1 MSAAPTPEL
10 WSQTEQALLRAERLL
25 AHGLE
30 GIRQEQALRRQD
42 RDRIAFELEQILPQL
57 EGLSA
62 ALVEVIEAM
71 SLARQ
76 DNQLQRWQGQLQQQL
91 DPLDEGLRLL
101 REQLTTLDQPLE
113 HEQVDAGGDRASIQR
128 ERQKQQHLLQL
139 LAHRQKQVMAL
150 QVERS
155 ALQAQLFAAEQR
167 VAAAAVE
174 EMGEAEITGSADV
187 VDQPITPSIF
197 N

>member
-10 WSQTEQALLRAERLL
+10 WPHTEQALLRAERLL

-30 GIRQEQALRRQD
+30 GIRREHMLRRSD
-42 RDRIAFELEQILPQL
+42 RDRIAFELEQLLPSL

-71 SLARQ
+71 AQARQ

-101 REQLTTLDQPLE
+101 REQLVLLDQPLA
-113 HEQVDAGGDRASIQR
+113 HEQPDASSRR
-128 ERQKQQHLLQL
+128 ERQKHQQLVQL
-139 LAHRQKQVMAL
+139 LAHRQKQVIAL
-150 QVERS
+150 QAERS
-155 ALQAQLFAAEQR
+155 ALRAQLFAAEQR
-167 VAAAAVE
+167 LASFAATQ
-174 EMGEAEITGSADV
+174 EADDPDASPV
-187 VDQPITPSIF
+187 SSDQTITPSIF
-197 N
+197 S

>member
-10 WSQTEQALLRAERLL
+10 WQHTEQALLRAERLL

-30 GIRQEQALRRQD
+30 GIRRQQQLRRSD
-42 RDRIAFELEQILPQL
+42 RDRIAFELEQLMPPL

-71 SLARQ
+71 AQARQ

-101 REQLTTLDQPLE
+101 HEQLVLLDQPLA
-113 HEQVDAGGDRASIQR
+113 HEQPEASSRR
-128 ERQKQQHLLQL
+128 ERQKQQQLVQL

-150 QVERS
+150 QAERT
-155 ALQAQLFAAEQR
+155 ALRAQLFAAEQR
-167 VAAAAVE
+167 LASLAATQ
-174 EMGEAEITGSADV
+174 EADDPEASPENS
-187 VDQPITPSIF
+187 DQMITPSIF
-197 N
+197 S

>member
-1 MSAAPTPEL
+1 MSTAPSSEP
-10 WSQTEQALLRAERLL
+10 WPQTEQALLRAERLL

-30 GIRQEQALRRQD
+30 GIRREQQLRRSD
-42 RDRIAFELEQILPQL
+42 HDRIAFELEQLLPPL

-71 SLARQ
+71 AQARQ

-101 REQLTTLDQPLE
+101 REQLVLLDQPLA
-113 HEQVDAGGDRASIQR
+113 HEQPEASSRR
-128 ERQKQQHLLQL
+128 ERQKQQQLVQL

-150 QVERS
+150 QAERS
-155 ALQAQLFAAEQR
+155 ALRVQLFECEQR
-167 VAAAAVE
+167 LVALAAGHEV
-174 EMGEAEITGSADV
+174 GDLEASAGFP
-187 VDQPITPSIF
+187 DQTSTPSIF
-197 N
+197 S

>member
-1 MSAAPTPEL
+1 MSAPTPEL
-10 WSQTEQALLRAERLL
+10 WSHTEQALLRAERLL

-30 GIRQEQALRRQD
+30 GIRREQELRRRD
-42 RDRIAFELEQILPQL
+42 RDRVAFELEQILPQL

-62 ALVEVIEAM
+62 ALVDVIEAM
-71 SLARQ
+71 AQARQ

-101 REQLTTLDQPLE
+101 REQLAVLDQPLE
-113 HEQVDAGGDRASIQR
+113 HEQAVAAGDRAAVQR
-128 ERQKQQHLLQL
+128 ERQKQQQLLQL

-155 ALQAQLFAAEQR
+155 ALQAQLFSSEQR
-167 VAAAAVE
+167 LAAAA
-174 EMGEAEITGSADV
+174 GEVSGVVNGS
-187 VDQPITPSIF
+187 DQPITPSIF